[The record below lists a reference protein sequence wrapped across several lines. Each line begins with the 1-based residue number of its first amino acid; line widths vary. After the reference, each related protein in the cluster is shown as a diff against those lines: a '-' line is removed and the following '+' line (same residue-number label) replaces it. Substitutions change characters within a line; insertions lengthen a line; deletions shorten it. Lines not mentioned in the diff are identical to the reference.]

1 MRYFWVILSVFW
13 LWTCSGGGDGESPT
27 EPTGPNY
34 VVNLSNLGGSAQ
46 KGPFNNGTSINV
58 AELSNALA
66 PTGKNFS
73 SQITDNSGRFNVAQ
87 VQLES
92 PYVEL
97 RANGYYFNEVS
108 NQVSSGQLTL
118 YAISNLSGKTSLN
131 VNILTHLEK
140 NRIINLMSGDNP
152 LTYAQAKIQAQEE
165 VLNIFEYSR
174 ANMPESELLDIS
186 QSGSANAKLLAISAI
201 LQGNQTV
208 GQMSELLAN
217 ISTDITAD
225 GTIENTTIRNTL
237 INNAAN
243 LDFEQIRSNL
253 VARYASL
260 GVSATIPD
268 FESEINTFLKPP
280 VANNMNV
287 STDEDNPINI
297 TLDASDPEGES
308 LTFQIVE
315 TNNATVNIN
324 GNVANYT
331 PDANFN
337 GTDTFTYFANDGTVN
352 SNTATVTI
360 TVGAVDD
367 EPNTNDVATTTD
379 EDTEV
384 VFTLT
389 ADEYDGDSYSFA
401 LIAQPSNGTTSLDGS
416 TVTYTPNTN
425 WNGTDTFTFEA
436 SDNTGRI
443 RNVATATITVNPVND
458 APFAP
463 DMTIDMVE
471 DGTGQFIISSAASD
485 ANFFRINATDIE
497 NDALTFQTISV
508 NNATYVLVNN
518 NNELAYYPNQDFNG
532 QDTFQYTVSDGTE
545 ESNTGTITVNIA
557 GVNDAP
563 TTENYSVSTDEDLGI
578 YSIPITEY
586 SADAENDD
594 LVYIVTQIPT
604 SGNLCQDGG
613 AICGTV
619 IAVGDT
625 IVGENGTNSSQPV
638 YEPNQDFNGND
649 SLSWKVND
657 GEYDSNISTVNI
669 TVNPVNDAPV
679 SQNTSATTRENVP
692 LVLEFIASDIDN
704 DDLTYSILTD
714 PSNGQINSSD
724 NINFTYTPTS
734 GFVGSDSF
742 TYVANDGTTNSN
754 TSTFDISIIA
764 GSAPTAI
771 NGTINITVETG
782 VTEYATD
789 LSGKATDPDGDP
801 MTYFIDS
808 QPDIGSV
815 AINGSIITFTIDENQ
830 FGNAYETSFTWY
842 ANDGANNSNIATLTF
857 DVDHTAG
864 GWIVDISEYD
874 HDAYISNF
882 TSGLRTSDVSYLD
895 NTTIGSS
902 GFFVGNRAGE
912 VNAKKYTR
920 DFDRFDYWQDKY
932 SVELNFNETSLA
944 WDYITES
951 TVGFVP
957 YAVYIHDNETGD
969 RIRLFAGYWDDNGSG
984 TWDLWTDDNG
994 DSENEPVYGY
1004 NTYEPIVAFV
1014 PTDINAPYDPNNHSQ
1029 YLADNNLFTSG
1040 GCGWSNGSCGFVL
1053 DYYPA
1058 DGSGVYDNGGVQY
1071 PFVINILITH
1081 ANTSGVSFSQV
1092 PPTAANHSALNTGY
1106 TTGSAIFFKTER
1118 NNSRESSKNRG
1129 PIFIESTIDDGFD
1142 DYEYIEK

>member
-1 MRYFWVILSVFW
+1 MKKFWIVLSVCW
-13 LWTCSGGGDGESPT
+13 LWTCSGGSDGESPT

-46 KGPFNNGTSINV
+46 KGPFNNGTSINI

-66 PTGKNFS
+66 PTGKNYS

-260 GVSATIPD
+260 GVSATIPN
-268 FESEINTFLKPP
+268 FEAEINTFLKPP

-337 GTDTFTYFANDGTVN
+337 GTDTFTYFANDGRVN

-401 LIAQPSNGTTSLDGS
+401 LITQPSNGTASLDGS
-416 TVTYTPNTN
+416 TATYTPNTN

-436 SDNTGRI
+436 SDDTGRI
-443 RNVATATITVNPVND
+443 MNVATATITVNPVND

-508 NNATYVLVNN
+508 NNATYDLVDN

-557 GVNDAP
+557 GANDAP

-578 YSIPITEY
+578 YPIPITEY

-604 SGNLCQDGG
+604 NGNLCQDGG
-613 AICGTV
+613 AVCGTV

-638 YEPNQDFNGND
+638 YEPNPNFNGSD
-649 SLSWKVND
+649 SFSWKVND
-657 GEYDSNISTVNI
+657 GEYDSNISTVTI
-669 TVNPVNDAPV
+669 SVNPVNDAPV
-679 SQNTSATTRENVP
+679 SSDTSIATRENV
-692 LVLEFIASDIDN
+692 LVVVTFDAADIDEDN
-704 DDLTYSILTD
+704 LTYSILTQ
-714 PSNGQINSSD
+714 PTNGTLSTGN
-724 NINFTYTPTS
+724 NIDYVYTPNNS
-734 GFVGSDSF
+734 FIGADSF
-742 TYVANDGTTNSN
+742 TYVANDGTANSN
-754 TSTFDISIIA
+754 TSTVSVTVVE
-764 GSAPTAI
+764 GSAPLAYDSTL
-771 NGTINITVETG
+771 NIENIGSAVDYT
-782 VTEYATD
+782 TD
-789 LSGKATDPDGDP
+789 LSGFASDPDGDP
-801 MTYFIDS
+801 LSFYIDS
-808 QPDIGSV
+808 QPDMGS
-815 AINGSIITFTIDENQ
+815 ASIDGSIITYTVDQTQI
-830 FGNAYETSFTWY
+830 GNIYETSMTFY
-842 ANDGANNSNIATLTF
+842 VNDGANNSNIATLNIQ
-857 DVDHTAG
+857 VDYTLG
-864 GWIVDISEYD
+864 GYIVDISEYD
-874 HDAYISNF
+874 HDAYTSNF
-882 TSGLRTSDVSYLD
+882 TSGLRTADVSYLGD
-895 NTTIGSS
+895 SNVGTT
-902 GFFVGNRAGE
+902 GFFIGNRNGTINTKTAI
-912 VNAKKYTR
+912 R

-932 SVELNFNETSLA
+932 SLEFNFNESSLA
-944 WDYITES
+944 WHYLNEDVVGIVPFSMYI
-951 TVGFVP
+951 
-957 YAVYIHDNETGD
+957 IDNETAE
-969 RIRLFAGYWDDNGSG
+969 RIRLFVGIWDYDNSNSWTDGGSG
-984 TWDLWTDDNG
+984 SWT
-994 DSENEPVYGY
+994 EPVYGY
-1004 NTYEPIVAFV
+1004 ESMEPVYAWV
-1014 PTDINAPYDPNNHSQ
+1014 PADINAPYDPSKIGQ
-1029 YLADNNLFTSG
+1029 YTADNSLAVSG
-1040 GCGWSNGSCGFVL
+1040 GCGW
-1053 DYYPA
+1053 
-1058 DGSGVYDNGGVQY
+1058 GSGGYCNFPDDYLPGDNEIIY
-1071 PFVINILITH
+1071 PFVTALLFSH
-1081 ANTSGVSFSQV
+1081 KNTSSRPFSLIS
-1092 PPTAANHSALNTGY
+1092 PTATNHKALNTGY
-1106 TTGSAIFFKTER
+1106 STGSAIYFKTEK
-1118 NNSRESSKNRG
+1118 SSSKARNKNLG
-1129 PIFIESTIDDGFD
+1129 PVFIESTIDDGFD

>member
-1 MRYFWVILSVFW
+1 MKKFWIVLSVCW
-13 LWTCSGGGDGESPT
+13 LWTCSGGSDGESPT

-46 KGPFNNGTSINV
+46 KGPFNNGTSINI

-66 PTGKNFS
+66 PTGKNYS

-186 QSGSANAKLLAISAI
+186 KSGSANGKLLAISAI
-201 LQGNQTV
+201 LQGDQTV

-260 GVSATIPD
+260 GVSATIPN
-268 FESEINTFLKPP
+268 FEAEINTFLKPP

-401 LIAQPSNGTTSLDGS
+401 LITQPSNGTASLDGS

-508 NNATYVLVNN
+508 NNATYDLVDN

-545 ESNTGTITVNIA
+545 ESNTGTITVNIS

-578 YSIPITEY
+578 YPIYITEY
-586 SADAENDD
+586 SADVENDD

-613 AICGTV
+613 AVCGTV

-625 IVGENGTNSSQPV
+625 IVSENETNSSQPVPV
-638 YEPNQDFNGND
+638 YEPNQDFNGSD
-649 SLSWKVND
+649 SFSWKVND
-657 GEYDSNISTVNI
+657 GEYDSNISTVTI
-669 TVNPVNDAPV
+669 SVNPINDAPV
-679 SQNTSATTRENVP
+679 SSDTSIATRENVP
-692 LVLEFIASDIDN
+692 VVVTFDAADIDGDN
-704 DDLTYSILTD
+704 LTYSILTQ
-714 PSNGQINSSD
+714 PTNGTLSTGN
-724 NINFTYTPTS
+724 NIDYAYTPNNSFIGT
-734 GFVGSDSF
+734 DTF
-742 TYVANDGTTNSN
+742 TYVANDGTVNSN
-754 TSTFDISIIA
+754 TSTVTVTVIS
-764 GSAPTAI
+764 GSAPIALTSNLSI
-771 NGTINITVETG
+771 SYETD
-782 VTEYATD
+782 VYEYTTD
-789 LSGKATDPDGDP
+789 LSGSAIDPDGDP
-801 MTYFIDS
+801 LTFYIDS
-808 QPDIGSV
+808 QPDIGS
-815 AINGSIITFTIDENQ
+815 ATIDGSIITYTIDQ
-830 FGNAYETSFTWY
+830 TQIGNSYQTSFTWY
-842 ANDGANNSNIATLTF
+842 ANDGANNSNIADLIINVDLTL
-857 DVDHTAG
+857 G
-864 GWIVDISEYD
+864 GYIVDINEYD
-874 HDAYISNF
+874 HDAYTTNF
-882 TSGLRTSDVSYLD
+882 TSGLRASDVSY
-895 NTTIGSS
+895 IGQKNS
-902 GFFVGNRAGE
+902 GSTGFIVGNYSGLI
-912 VNAKKYTR
+912 NAYRFNR
-920 DFDRFDYWQDKY
+920 DFDRFDYWQDEY
-932 SVELNFNETSLA
+932 SVELNFNERSLA
-944 WDYITES
+944 WSYAGEENILTYVPFSMYI
-951 TVGFVP
+951 
-957 YAVYIHDNETGD
+957 IHNDSGD
-969 RIRLFAGYWDDNGSG
+969 RIRLFIGFYDQNQNN
-984 TWDLWTDDNG
+984 TWDYDPNNTSVYDPFFG
-994 DSENEPVYGY
+994 VSGFERIYGY
-1004 NTYEPIVAFV
+1004 V
-1014 PTDINAPYDPNNHSQ
+1014 PTDINAPYDPSKDSQ
-1029 YLADNNLFTSG
+1029 YITENDLITSG
-1040 GCGWSNGSCGFVL
+1040 GCGWNSDCNFPDDYL
-1053 DYYPA
+1053 DSLEYEI
-1058 DGSGVYDNGGVQY
+1058 SY
-1071 PFVINILITH
+1071 PFVTALIISHKNIESVGS
-1081 ANTSGVSFSQV
+1081 AMV
-1092 PPTAANHSALNTGY
+1092 PPTGTNQQALNTGY
-1106 TTGSAIFFKTER
+1106 TTGSAIFFKTDKSSSRTR
-1118 NNSRESSKNRG
+1118 NKNLG
-1129 PIFIESTIDDGFD
+1129 PIFIKSTIDDEFDSGFD

>member
-1 MRYFWVILSVFW
+1 MRNFLLILSVFW
-13 LWTCSGGGDGESPT
+13 LWTCSGGSDGESPT

-46 KGPFNNGTSINV
+46 KGPFNNGTSINI

-66 PTGKNFS
+66 PTGKNYS

-186 QSGSANAKLLAISAI
+186 QDGAANAKLLAISAI
-201 LQGNQTV
+201 LQGDQTV

-253 VARYASL
+253 AARYASL
-260 GVSATIPD
+260 GVSATIPN
-268 FESEINTFLKPP
+268 FEAEINTFLKPP

-324 GNVANYT
+324 GNIANYT

-389 ADEYDGDSYSFA
+389 ADEYDGDSYSFV
-401 LIAQPSNGTTSLDGS
+401 LITQPSNGTASLDGS
-416 TVTYTPNTN
+416 TVTYSPNTN

-508 NNATYVLVNN
+508 NNATYDLVDNI
-518 NNELAYYPNQDFNG
+518 NELAYYPNQDFNG

-545 ESNTGTITVNIA
+545 ESNTGTITVNIS

-578 YSIPITEY
+578 YPIPITEY

-604 SGNLCQDGG
+604 NGNLCQDGG
-613 AICGTV
+613 AVCGTV

-638 YEPNQDFNGND
+638 YEPNPNFNGSD
-649 SLSWKVND
+649 SFSWKVND
-657 GEYDSNISTVNI
+657 GEYDSNISTVTI
-669 TVNPVNDAPV
+669 SVNPVNDAPV
-679 SQNTSATTRENVP
+679 SLDTAIATRENVP
-692 LVLEFIASDIDN
+692 EAVTFSASDVDGDN
-704 DDLTYSILTD
+704 LTYSILTQ
-714 PSNGQINSSD
+714 PTSGVLTSGD
-724 NINFTYTPTS
+724 NINFVYTPNT
-734 GFVGSDSF
+734 GFIGSDSF
-742 TYVANDGTTNSN
+742 TYVANDGTANSN
-754 TSTFDISIIA
+754 TSTVSVTVIS
-764 GSAPTAI
+764 GSAPIAVPG
-771 NGTINITVETG
+771 NLNIVYSTG
-782 VTEYATD
+782 VTEYTTD
-789 LSGKATDPDGDP
+789 LSSLVTDPDGDP
-801 MTYFIDS
+801 MTFYINS
-808 QPDIGSV
+808 EPDIGS
-815 AINGSIITFTIDENQ
+815 ATIDGSIITYTIDESQ
-830 FGNAYETSFTWY
+830 IGNVYTTSMTFY
-842 ANDGANNSNIATLTF
+842 ANDGANNSNVETLNIE
-857 DVDHTAG
+857 VDYSLG
-864 GWIVDISEYD
+864 GYIVDISEFD
-874 HDAYISNF
+874 HDSYTSNF
-882 TSGLRTSDVSYLD
+882 SSGLRTADVSYLGD
-895 NTTIGSS
+895 SNAGTT
-902 GFFVGNRAGE
+902 GFFIGNRAGE
-912 VNAKKYTR
+912 MNEKKYVR
-920 DFDRFDYWQDKY
+920 DFDRFDYWQDEY

-944 WDYITES
+944 WDYLDEDI
-951 TVGFVP
+951 VGFVP
-957 YAVYIHDNETGD
+957 FSIYIIHNETGN
-969 RIRLFAGYWDDNGSG
+969 RIRLFAGIWDEDESGS
-984 TWDLWTDDNG
+984 WTINTT
-994 DSENEPVYGY
+994 SSNTVEPVYGY
-1004 NTYEPIVAFV
+1004 NTYEAIYAWV
-1014 PTDINAPYDPNNHSQ
+1014 PTDINAPYDPNMISQ
-1029 YLADNNLFTSG
+1029 YSSDNDLITSG
-1040 GCGWSNGSCGFVL
+1040 GCGWSYGGCNFPD
-1053 DYYPA
+1053 DYLPGDDYIH
-1058 DGSGVYDNGGVQY
+1058 Y
-1071 PFVINILITH
+1071 PFITALFVAH
-1081 ANTSGVSFSQV
+1081 KDVSNVSFSMTT
-1092 PPTAANHSALNTGY
+1092 PTASNHTGLNTGY
-1106 TTGSAIFFKTER
+1106 TTGSAIYFKTER
-1118 NNSRESSKNRG
+1118 SSSKARNKNLG
-1129 PIFIESTIDDGFD
+1129 SVFIESTIDDGFD
-1142 DYEYIEK
+1142 NYEYFEK

>member
-1 MRYFWVILSVFW
+1 MRNFWLILSVLW

-66 PTGKNFS
+66 PTGKNYS

-152 LTYAQAKIQAQEE
+152 LTYAQAKLQAQEE

-186 QSGSANAKLLAISAI
+186 KSGSANAKLLAISAI
-201 LQGNQTV
+201 LQGDQTV

-268 FESEINTFLKPP
+268 FETEINTFLKPP

-367 EPNTNDVATTTD
+367 EPNTNDVTTTTD
-379 EDTEV
+379 EDTDV

-401 LIAQPSNGTTSLDGS
+401 IITQPSNGSANLDGS
-416 TVTYTPNTN
+416 SVTYSPNEN
-425 WNGTDTFTFEA
+425 WNGTDSFTFEA
-436 SDNTGRI
+436 SDDTGRI
-443 RNVATATITVNPVND
+443 MNVATATINVNAINDVPVVYDSTITIQEDAVVILND
-458 APFAP
+458 RGTNKQSQHIFIVT
-463 DMTIDMVE
+463 DIDSDIQWPNME
-471 DGTGQFIISSAASD
+471 FSWDSTGDGSINFEPYDTGQY
-485 ANFFRINATDIE
+485 T
-497 NDALTFQTISV
+497 
-508 NNATYVLVNN
+508 TYT
-518 NNELAYYPNQDFNG
+518 PTKDFNG
-532 QDTFQYTVSDGTE
+532 TTSIIYKATDSDGGVSE
-545 ESNTGTITVNIA
+545 NKSITINVE

-604 SGNLCQDGG
+604 NGNLCQDGG
-613 AICGTV
+613 AVCGTV

-638 YEPNQDFNGND
+638 YEPNQDFNGSD
-649 SLSWKVND
+649 SFSWKVND

-669 TVNPVNDAPV
+669 TVNPTNDAPV
-679 SQNTSATTRENVP
+679 SSDTSIATRENVP
-692 LVLEFIASDIDN
+692 VVVTFDAADIDGDN
-704 DDLTYSILTD
+704 LTYSILTQ
-714 PSNGQINSSD
+714 PTNGTLSTGNNVD
-724 NINFTYTPTS
+724 YAYTPNNSFIGT
-734 GFVGSDSF
+734 DTF
-742 TYVANDGTTNSN
+742 TYVANDGTVNSN
-754 TSTFDISIIA
+754 TSTVTVTVIA
-764 GSAPTAI
+764 GSAPIAVPLNLNVGEVGSTYDF
-771 NGTINITVETG
+771 T
-782 VTEYATD
+782 TD
-789 LSGKATDPDGDP
+789 LSVAASDPDGDP
-801 MTYFIDS
+801 LTYYIDS
-808 QPDIGSV
+808 QPDIGS
-815 AINGSIITFTIDENQ
+815 ATIDGSIVTYTVDQTQI
-830 FGNAYETSFTWY
+830 GNIYETTMTWY
-842 ANDGANNSNIATLTF
+842 ANDGANNSNIATLYIKIDYTL
-857 DVDHTAG
+857 G
-864 GWIVDISEYD
+864 GYIVDISEYD
-874 HDAYISNF
+874 HDAYTSNF
-882 TSGLRTSDVSYLD
+882 TSGLRTADVSYMGD
-895 NTTIGSS
+895 SNAGTT
-902 GFFVGNRAGE
+902 GFFVGNRAGD
-912 VNAKKYTR
+912 VNVKTTLR

-932 SVELNFNETSLA
+932 SLEFNFNESSLA
-944 WDYITES
+944 WDYLNEDI
-951 TVGFVP
+951 VGFVP
-957 YAVYIHDNETGD
+957 FSMYIIDNETAE
-969 RIRLFAGYWDDNGSG
+969 RIRLFVGVWDQDDSNS
-984 TWDLWTDDNG
+984 WTLDINR
-994 DSENEPVYGY
+994 NEPVYDY
-1004 NTYEPIVAFV
+1004 NTMEVVYAWV
-1014 PTDINAPYDPNNHSQ
+1014 PSDINAPYDPNKIGQ
-1029 YLADNNLFTSG
+1029 YTADNSLAASG
-1040 GCGWSNGSCGFVL
+1040 GCGWGSSGYCNFPD
-1053 DYYPA
+1053 DYLP
-1058 DGSGVYDNGGVQY
+1058 GDNEINY
-1071 PFVINILITH
+1071 PFVTGLLFSHKNTDNVPFGLI
-1081 ANTSGVSFSQV
+1081 A
-1092 PPTAANHSALNTGY
+1092 PTATNQSTLNTGY
-1106 TTGSAIFFKTER
+1106 TTGSAIYFKTEK
-1118 NNSRESSKNRG
+1118 SSSKAPNKNLG
-1129 PIFIESTIDDGFD
+1129 PVFIESTIDDGFD